1 MNNISILFFGT
12 SEFAV
17 PALEALAGSGYRIVG
32 VVTNPDEPVGRKH
45 VLTAPPVKL
54 CAARHG
60 IPILQPDKLD
70 AAHFARFEPRT
81 AKSSR
86 KQSWISRDTAR
97 SISTH
102 RSCRDGAALPRFNT
116 RFLLE
121 TRRLVLRSLKLMP
134 RWIMGQFSHGENWQ

>member
-60 IPILQPDKLD
+60 IPILQPYKLD
-70 AAHFARFEPRT
+70 AAH
-81 AKSSR
+81 
-86 KQSWISRDTAR
+86 